1 MENSGTSTFTTI
13 RTTTGNSPSGTS
25 GVSGG
30 PETPFTLTA
39 LSNAKPIAINE
50 NVYYESPQMVAS
62 TVNETNEMTG
72 NKSLQL
78 NMTLSS
84 NATNLTP
91 VLDTQR
97 MGLFAIQNRLT
108 NINSATDLYSAGVN
122 SADTV
127 FSDAFRQSTAADGD
141 NNAAIYCTRKVT
153 LENAATA
160 VKVMFD
166 AIRFSD
172 ASIEVYQKTQQ
183 SDDTAQ
189 FEDLAWVQ
197 MTADKTV
204 TESLN
209 YLDYREYT
217 FEASGLNG
225 FISFAVKIVMKG
237 TNSSEPPLI
246 KDLRAIAL
254 AL

>member
-1 MENSGTSTFTTI
+1 MIASG
-13 RTTTGNSPSGTS
+13 
-25 GVSGG
+25 
-30 PETPFTLTA
+30 
-39 LSNAKPIAINE
+39 K
-50 NVYYESPQMVAS
+50 
-62 TVNETNEMTG
+62 NETNKMSG
-72 NKSLQL
+72 NKSFQL
-78 NMTLSS
+78 SMTLSS
-84 NATNLTP
+84 NNSNLSP
-91 VLDTQR
+91 ILDTQR
-97 MGLFAIQNRLT
+97 MGVFAIQNRL
-108 NINSATDLYSAGVN
+108 NSISSATDLYSANVN

-127 FSDAFRQSTAADGD
+127 FSDAFRASTVADGD

-160 VKVMFD
+160 VKVLFD

-183 SDDTAQ
+183 SDDTTQ
-189 FEDLAWVQ
+189 FEDLAWVR

-204 TESLN
+204 TESKN
-209 YLDYREYT
+209 YLDYRENT

-237 TNSSEPPLI
+237 TNSAEPPLI